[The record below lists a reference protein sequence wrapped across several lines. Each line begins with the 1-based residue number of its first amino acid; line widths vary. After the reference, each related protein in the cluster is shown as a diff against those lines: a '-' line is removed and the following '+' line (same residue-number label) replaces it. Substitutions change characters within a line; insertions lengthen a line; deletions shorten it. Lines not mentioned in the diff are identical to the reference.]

1 MLEQVAYS
9 LPALAKAFHQCYWA
23 KVDSLS
29 SALVTGGAGFIGSH
43 LVDRLLK
50 DGWEVTVLDNFS
62 TGSFENIK
70 QAFETGRLKIIIG
83 DAKTIDLTEEL
94 ESVDYIFHMAAN
106 PDVRET
112 TPPVH
117 FQENIVATFN
127 ILEYARKIKAKFFVF
142 ASSST
147 VYGDALKLPTPEDY
161 GPLKPISLYGAAK
174 LAAESLVSSY
184 CHTFGMRGVSFRLA
198 NIVGPRLT
206 HGVIYDF
213 INKLR
218 ENPKKLEILGDGTQR
233 KSYVWI
239 EDCIEAMLH
248 VLKSLG
254 ELRYEVY
261 NIGSEDWITVSEIA
275 DITMELMGLSG
286 VEKVF
291 TGGVDGGRG
300 WIGDVKL
307 MNLDISKIKAT
318 GWRPKYTSKEAVK
331 LSIEAR
337 LRELGLKP

>member
-1 MLEQVAYS
+1 
-9 LPALAKAFHQCYWA
+9 LP
-23 KVDSLS
+23 

-50 DGWEVTVLDNFS
+50 EGWEATILDNFS
-62 TGSFENIK
+62 TGSFENVK
-70 QAFETGRLKIIIG
+70 HAFETGRLKIIIG
-83 DAKTIDLTEEL
+83 DAKTVDLTEEL
-94 ESVDYIFHMAAN
+94 ESVDYVFHLAAN

-112 TPPVH
+112 SPSIH

-127 ILEYARKIKAKFFVF
+127 ILEYARRAGVKSFVF

-147 VYGDALKLPTPEDY
+147 VYGDASKLPTPEDY
-161 GPLKPISLYGAAK
+161 GPLKPVSLYGAAK
-174 LAAESLVSSY
+174 LAAEALVSSY
-184 CHTFGMRGVSFRLA
+184 CHTFSMTGISLRLA

-218 ENPKKLEILGDGTQR
+218 ENPRRLEILGDGTQK
-233 KSYVWI
+233 KSYVWV

-248 VLKSLG
+248 VLKLS
-254 ELRYEVY
+254 EDSRYEVY
-261 NIGSEDWITVSEIA
+261 NIGSEDWVTVSEIA
-275 DITMELMGLSG
+275 DMTIELMGLSN

-300 WIGDVKL
+300 WVGDVKL
-307 MNLDISKIKAT
+307 MSLDISKIKAT
-318 GWRPKYTSKEAVK
+318 GWRPKHTSREAVR
-331 LSIEAR
+331 LSIESR
-337 LRELGLKP
+337 LKELGLKP

>member
-1 MLEQVAYS
+1 M
-9 LPALAKAFHQCYWA
+9 
-23 KVDSLS
+23 LS

-50 DGWEVTVLDNFS
+50 DGWEVTILDNFS

-70 QAFETGRLKIIIG
+70 HAFETGKLKIIIG
-83 DAKTIDLTEEL
+83 DAKTVDLTEEL
-94 ESVDYIFHMAAN
+94 ESVEFIFHMAAN
-106 PDVRET
+106 PDVREAS
-112 TPPVH
+112 PSIH
-117 FQENIVATFN
+117 FQENILATFN
-127 ILEYARKIKAKFFVF
+127 ILEYARKTGTRFFIF

-174 LAAESLVSSY
+174 LAAEGLVSSY
-184 CHTFGMRGVSFRLA
+184 CYTFGMTGVSFRLA

-206 HGVIYDF
+206 HGIIYDF
-213 INKLR
+213 INKLK
-218 ENPKKLEILGDGTQR
+218 ENPRRLEILGDGMQK

-248 VLKSLG
+248 VLKHLES
-254 ELRYEVY
+254 RYEVY

-275 DITMELMGLSG
+275 DIIIESMGLSG

-291 TGGVDGGRG
+291 TGGVEGGRG

-318 GWRPKYTSKEAVK
+318 GWRPKYTSREAIK
-331 LSIEAR
+331 LSVKAR
-337 LRELGLKP
+337 LRELGL

>member
-1 MLEQVAYS
+1 M
-9 LPALAKAFHQCYWA
+9 P
-23 KVDSLS
+23 

-50 DGWEVTVLDNFS
+50 EGWEATILDNFS
-62 TGSFENIK
+62 TGSFENVK
-70 QAFETGRLKIIIG
+70 HAFETGRLKIIIG
-83 DAKTIDLTEEL
+83 DAKTVDLTEEL
-94 ESVDYIFHMAAN
+94 ESVDYVFHLAAN

-112 TPPVH
+112 SPSIH

-127 ILEYARKIKAKFFVF
+127 ILEYARRAGVKSFVF

-147 VYGDALKLPTPEDY
+147 VYGDASKLPTPEDY
-161 GPLKPISLYGAAK
+161 GPLKPVSLYGAAK
-174 LAAESLVSSY
+174 LAAEALVSSY
-184 CHTFGMRGVSFRLA
+184 CHTFSMTGISLRLA

-218 ENPKKLEILGDGTQR
+218 ENPRRLEILGDGTQK
-233 KSYVWI
+233 KSYVWV

-248 VLKSLG
+248 VLKLS
-254 ELRYEVY
+254 EDSRYEVY
-261 NIGSEDWITVSEIA
+261 NIGSEDWVTVSEIA
-275 DITMELMGLSG
+275 DMTIELMGLSN

-300 WIGDVKL
+300 WVGDVKL
-307 MNLDISKIKAT
+307 MSLDISKIKAT
-318 GWRPKYTSKEAVK
+318 GWRPKHTSREAVR
-331 LSIEAR
+331 LSIESR
-337 LRELGLKP
+337 LKELGLKP

>member
-1 MLEQVAYS
+1 M
-9 LPALAKAFHQCYWA
+9 P
-23 KVDSLS
+23 

-62 TGSFENIK
+62 TGSFENVK
-70 QAFETGRLKIIIG
+70 QAFENGKLKIIIG
-83 DAKTIDLTEEL
+83 DAKTVDPTEEL
-94 ESVDYIFHMAAN
+94 ESVEYIFHMAAN
-106 PDVRET
+106 PDVKET
-112 TPPVH
+112 SPSVH
-117 FQENIVATFN
+117 FQENILATFN
-127 ILEYARKIKAKFFVF
+127 ILEYARKVGARFFVF

-147 VYGDALKLPTPEDY
+147 VYGDASKLPTPEDY

-174 LAAESLVSSY
+174 LAAEGLVSSY
-184 CHTFGMRGVSFRLA
+184 CHTFGMTGVSLRLA

-218 ENPKKLEILGDGTQR
+218 ENPRRLEILGDGTQK

-239 EDCIEAMLH
+239 EDCIEAILH
-248 VLKSLG
+248 PLKHIKSCS
-254 ELRYEVY
+254 YEVY
-261 NIGSEDWITVSEIA
+261 NVGSEDWITVSEIA
-275 DITMELMGLSG
+275 DMVIESMRLSR
-286 VEKVF
+286 VEKIF
-291 TGGVDGGRG
+291 TGGVKGGRG

-307 MNLDISKIKAT
+307 MNLDISKIKAI
-318 GWRPKYTSKEAVK
+318 GWKPKYTSREAVK

>member
-1 MLEQVAYS
+1 MV
-9 LPALAKAFHQCYWA
+9 LP
-23 KVDSLS
+23 

-50 DGWEVTVLDNFS
+50 NGWEVTVLDNFS

-83 DAKTIDLTEEL
+83 DAKTIDLTGEL

-106 PDVRET
+106 PDVREIS
-112 TPPVH
+112 PSVH
-117 FQENIVATFN
+117 FQENILATFN
-127 ILEYARKIKAKFFVF
+127 ILEYARKVRTKFFVF

-147 VYGDALKLPTPEDY
+147 VYGDASKLPTPEDY

-174 LAAESLVSSY
+174 LAAEGLVSSY
-184 CHTFGMRGVSFRLA
+184 CHTFGMIGVSLRLA

-206 HGVIYDF
+206 HGIVYDF

-218 ENPKKLEILGDGTQR
+218 ENPKRLEILGDGTQK
-233 KSYVWI
+233 KSYVWV
-239 EDCIEAMLH
+239 EDCIEAILH
-248 VLKSLG
+248 VLKSSTVF
-254 ELRYEVY
+254 RYEVY

-275 DITMELMGLSG
+275 DMVIESMGLSR

-300 WIGDVKL
+300 WVGDVKL

-318 GWRPKYTSKEAVK
+318 GWKPKHTSREAVK

>member
-1 MLEQVAYS
+1 MT
-9 LPALAKAFHQCYWA
+9 
-23 KVDSLS
+23 
-29 SALVTGGAGFIGSH
+29 SALMTGGAGFIGSH
-43 LVDRLLK
+43 LADRLLK
-50 DGWEVTVLDNFS
+50 DGWEVVVLDNFS

-83 DAKTIDLTEEL
+83 DAKTVNLMEEL
-94 ESVDYIFHMAAN
+94 EGVDYVFHLAAN

-112 TPPVH
+112 SPSVH

-127 ILEYARKIKAKFFVF
+127 ILEYARKAGVKFFAF

-147 VYGDALKLPTPEDY
+147 VYGDASKIPTPEDY

-174 LAAESLVSSY
+174 LAAEGLVSAY

-218 ENPKKLEILGDGTQR
+218 ENPRRLEILGDGTQR

-239 EDCIEAMLH
+239 EDCVEAILH
-248 VLKSLG
+248 VLKHAESS
-254 ELRYEVY
+254 RYEVY
-261 NIGSEDWITVSEIA
+261 NVGSEDWVTVSEIA
-275 DITMELMGLSG
+275 DMVIESMGLSD

-300 WIGDVKL
+300 WVGDVKL
-307 MNLDISKIKAT
+307 MNLDISRIKAT
-318 GWRPKYTSKEAVK
+318 GWRPRYTSREAVK
-331 LSIEAR
+331 LSVEAR

>member
-1 MLEQVAYS
+1 M
-9 LPALAKAFHQCYWA
+9 
-23 KVDSLS
+23 
-29 SALVTGGAGFIGSH
+29 TGGAGFIGSH

-50 DGWEVTVLDNFS
+50 DGWEVTILDNFS

-70 QAFETGRLKIIIG
+70 HAFETGKLKIIIG
-83 DAKTIDLTEEL
+83 DAKTVDLTEEL
-94 ESVDYIFHMAAN
+94 ESVEFIFHMAAN
-106 PDVRET
+106 PDVREAS
-112 TPPVH
+112 PSIH
-117 FQENIVATFN
+117 FQENILATFN
-127 ILEYARKIKAKFFVF
+127 ILEYARKTGTRFFIF

-174 LAAESLVSSY
+174 LAAEGLVSSY
-184 CHTFGMRGVSFRLA
+184 CYTFGMTGVSFRLA

-206 HGVIYDF
+206 HGIIYDF
-213 INKLR
+213 INKLK
-218 ENPKKLEILGDGTQR
+218 ENPRRLEILGDGMQK

-248 VLKSLG
+248 VLKHLES
-254 ELRYEVY
+254 RYEVY

-275 DITMELMGLSG
+275 DIIIESMGLSG

-291 TGGVDGGRG
+291 TGGVEGGRG

-318 GWRPKYTSKEAVK
+318 GWRPKYTSREAIK
-331 LSIEAR
+331 LSVKAR
-337 LRELGLKP
+337 LRELGL

>member
-1 MLEQVAYS
+1 M
-9 LPALAKAFHQCYWA
+9 P
-23 KVDSLS
+23 

-43 LVDRLLK
+43 LVDRLLGE
-50 DGWEVTVLDNFS
+50 GWEVTVLDNFS
-62 TGSFENIK
+62 TGNFENIK
-70 QAFETGRLKIIIG
+70 QAFKTGRLKIIIG
-83 DAKTIDLTEEL
+83 DAKIIDLSGEL
-94 ESVDYIFHMAAN
+94 ESIDYVFHMAAN
-106 PDVRET
+106 PDVREI
-112 TPPVH
+112 TPSVH
-117 FQENIVATFN
+117 FQENISATFN
-127 ILEYARKIKAKFFVF
+127 ILECSRKIGAKFFVF

-174 LAAESLVSSY
+174 LAAEGLVSSY
-184 CHTFGMRGVSFRLA
+184 CYTFGMTGVSFRLA

-218 ENPKKLEILGDGTQR
+218 ENPKRLEILGDGTQK

-239 EDCIEAMLH
+239 EDCVEAMFH
-248 VLKSLG
+248 VVKRFKDS
-254 ELRYEVY
+254 RYEVY
-261 NIGSEDWITVSEIA
+261 NIGSEDWVTVSEIA
-275 DITMELMGLSG
+275 DMTIELMGLKN

-291 TGGVDGGRG
+291 TGGVNGGRG

-307 MNLDISKIKAT
+307 MNLDISKIRST
-318 GWRPKYTSKEAVK
+318 GWKPKYTSKEAVK
-331 LSIEAR
+331 LAIEAR

>member
-1 MLEQVAYS
+1 LT
-9 LPALAKAFHQCYWA
+9 
-23 KVDSLS
+23 
-29 SALVTGGAGFIGSH
+29 SALMTGGAGFIGSH
-43 LVDRLLK
+43 LADRLLK
-50 DGWEVTVLDNFS
+50 DGWEVVVLDNFS

-83 DAKTIDLTEEL
+83 DAKTVNLMEEL
-94 ESVDYIFHMAAN
+94 EGVDYVFHLAAN

-112 TPPVH
+112 SPSVH

-127 ILEYARKIKAKFFVF
+127 ILEYARKAGVKFFAF

-147 VYGDALKLPTPEDY
+147 VYGDASKIPTPEDY

-174 LAAESLVSSY
+174 LAAEGLVSAY

-218 ENPKKLEILGDGTQR
+218 ENPRRLEILGDGTQR

-239 EDCIEAMLH
+239 EDCVEAILH
-248 VLKSLG
+248 VLKHAESS
-254 ELRYEVY
+254 RYEVY
-261 NIGSEDWITVSEIA
+261 NVGSEDWVTVSEIA
-275 DITMELMGLSG
+275 DMVIESMGLSD

-300 WIGDVKL
+300 WVGDVKL
-307 MNLDISKIKAT
+307 MNLDISRIKAT
-318 GWRPKYTSKEAVK
+318 GWRPRYTSREAVK
-331 LSIEAR
+331 LSVEAR

>member
-1 MLEQVAYS
+1 LT
-9 LPALAKAFHQCYWA
+9 
-23 KVDSLS
+23 

-43 LVDRLLK
+43 LTDRLLK
-50 DGWEVTVLDNFS
+50 DGWEVVVLDNFS

-83 DAKTIDLTEEL
+83 DAKTINLMEEL
-94 ESVDYIFHMAAN
+94 EGVDYVFHLAAN

-112 TPPVH
+112 SPSVH
-117 FQENIVATFN
+117 FQENIVAAFN
-127 ILEYARKIKAKFFVF
+127 ILEYARKASVKFFAF

-147 VYGDALKLPTPEDY
+147 VYGDASKIPTPEDY

-174 LAAESLVSSY
+174 LAAEGLVSSY
-184 CHTFGMRGVSFRLA
+184 CHTFGMRGASFRLA

-218 ENPKKLEILGDGTQR
+218 ENPRRLEILGDGTQR

-239 EDCIEAMLH
+239 GDCVEAMLH
-248 VLKSLG
+248 VLKHAESS
-254 ELRYEVY
+254 RYEVY
-261 NIGSEDWITVSEIA
+261 NVGSEDWVTVSEIA
-275 DITMELMGLSG
+275 DMVIESMGLSS

-300 WIGDVKL
+300 WVGDVKI
-307 MNLDISKIKAT
+307 MNLDISRIKAT
-318 GWRPKYTSKEAVK
+318 GWRPRYTSREAVK
-331 LSIEAR
+331 LSVEAR

>member
-1 MLEQVAYS
+1 MT
-9 LPALAKAFHQCYWA
+9 
-23 KVDSLS
+23 

-50 DGWEVTVLDNFS
+50 EGWEVSVLDNFS

-83 DAKTIDLTEEL
+83 DAKTVNLAEEL
-94 ESVDYIFHMAAN
+94 ESIDYVFHLAAN

-112 TPPVH
+112 TPSVH

-127 ILEYARKIKAKFFVF
+127 ILEYARKAGVKSFIF

-147 VYGDALKLPTPEDY
+147 VYGDASKLPTPEDY

-174 LAAESLVSSY
+174 LAAEGLVSSY
-184 CHTFGMRGVSFRLA
+184 CYTFKMSGVSFRLA

-206 HGVIYDF
+206 HGVVYDF

-248 VLKSLG
+248 VLKH
-254 ELRYEVY
+254 EDFQYEVY
-261 NIGSEDWITVSEIA
+261 NIGSEDWVTVSEIA
-275 DITMELMGLSG
+275 DMVIESMGLDN
-286 VEKVF
+286 VEKFF

-300 WIGDVKL
+300 WVGDVKL
-307 MNLDISKIKAT
+307 MSLDISKIKST
-318 GWRPKYTSKEAVK
+318 GWRPRYTSREAVK